1 MIYGI
6 GIDLAE
12 VNRIQEKIS
21 RNPDF
26 ARHVFSEKEIDYCE
40 KQKKSFEHY
49 AARWAVKEAF
59 LKAFGL
65 KFIGNHRFYEI
76 ETVHDE
82 FGKPFIELSGLMKD
96 AFDEKELGR
105 IFVTISHT
113 STLAAAYVMIE
124 FANK

>member
-12 VNRIQEKIS
+12 VDRIQEKIT
-21 RNPDF
+21 RNADF
-26 ARHVFSEKEIDYCE
+26 AKHVFSENEIDYCE
-40 KQKKSFEHY
+40 KQKKSYEHF

-82 FGKPFIELSGLMKD
+82 FGKPSIELSGLMKD
-96 AFDEKELGR
+96 AFIEKKLGR
-105 IFVTISHT
+105 ILVSISHT
-113 STLAAAYVMIE
+113 STLATAYVIIE
-124 FANK
+124 CAD